1 MKQTRGAVRTRAA
14 PVRLHAPELAAGET
28 MLAQANI
35 VTTIVPTRVVVE
47 RIGIV
52 MLGLDTFSEEP
63 ASTTITP
70 QMTVERL
77 FNATVSRVK
86 WASTLIVVAGAVK
99 ELARRVQCVQPTTFV
114 KIASDCP
121 RANVRY
127 VKGTVDLGITVRTA
141 YLNQGTCTA
150 CAECPDP
157 AYKRTQCT
165 GTNPGEC
172 VECADGYYMSKT
184 SNKCIK
190 LSVAGG
196 PGKDRKGSSVTSCSD
211 ETDNIEGI
219 CCRREVRV

>member
-1 MKQTRGAVRTRAA
+1 
-14 PVRLHAPELAAGET
+14 

-141 YLNQGTCTA
+141 NTSIREHALLARNALTLHTSA
-150 CAECPDP
+150 HSALEP
-157 AYKRTQCT
+157 A
-165 GTNPGEC
+165 PES
-172 VECADGYYMSKT
+172 A
-184 SNKCIK
+184 
-190 LSVAGG
+190 LSVPTA
-196 PGKDRKGSSVTSCSD
+196 T
-211 ETDNIEGI
+211 T
-219 CCRREVRV
+219 